1 MPADYLIPSHMDGF
15 VPPRAEASPLTPWSM
30 SIGEPAD
37 PEEAES
43 EAESEAEAES
53 EPEPEKPPVKKS
65 PVKQSASVAAPAEQE
80 K

>member
-15 VPPRAEASPLTPWSM
+15 VPPRAEPSPLTPWSM

-43 EAESEAEAES
+43 ES
-53 EPEPEKPPVKKS
+53 EPEPEPEPEKSPVKKS
-65 PVKQSASVAAPAEQE
+65 PAKQSASVAAPAEQE

>member
-37 PEEAES
+37 PEES
-43 EAESEAEAES
+43 ESEAEAES

>member
-1 MPADYLIPSHMDGF
+1 MDGF

-43 EAESEAEAES
+43 EAESES

>member
-1 MPADYLIPSHMDGF
+1 MDGF

-43 EAESEAEAES
+43 ES

>member
-43 EAESEAEAES
+43 EAEAES
-53 EPEPEKPPVKKS
+53 EPELEKSPVKKS